1 MSAQKVLS
9 ADGRQRR
16 KDLSL
21 ELDQI
26 WKMEDK
32 DIKEGD
38 RNMAFFFAKAN
49 QRKRKNTIPC
59 LEDGNDILTEEA
71 DMMKHAIDFYKNL
84 FG

>member
-26 WKMEDK
+26 WKMEEK

-38 RNMAFFFAKAN
+38 RNMAFF
-49 QRKRKNTIPC
+49 C
-59 LEDGNDILTEEA
+59 
-71 DMMKHAIDFYKNL
+71 
-84 FG
+84 

>member
-26 WKMEDK
+26 WKMEEK

-38 RNMAFFFAKAN
+38 RNMALFLLK
-49 QRKRKNTIPC
+49 
-59 LEDGNDILTEEA
+59 LTREKGKTPSPVLK
-71 DMMKHAIDFYKNL
+71 MGMIF
-84 FG
+84 

>member
-26 WKMEDK
+26 WKMEEK

-49 QRKRKNTIPC
+49 QRKRKTPSPVLKMGMI
-59 LEDGNDILTEEA
+59 
-71 DMMKHAIDFYKNL
+71 F
-84 FG
+84 

>member
-38 RNMAFFFAKAN
+38 RNMAFFLLK
-49 QRKRKNTIPC
+49 
-59 LEDGNDILTEEA
+59 LTREKGKTPSPVLK
-71 DMMKHAIDFYKNL
+71 MGMIF
-84 FG
+84 

>member
-26 WKMEDK
+26 WKMEEK

-38 RNMAFFFAKAN
+38 RNMAFFLLK
-49 QRKRKNTIPC
+49 
-59 LEDGNDILTEEA
+59 LTREKG
-71 DMMKHAIDFYKNL
+71 KHHPL
-84 FG
+84 S